1 MSSIFQLSNIT
12 FLYEMFRSAFGGVE
26 WFLLAYLICLAGF
39 FVAGREFLSV
49 GFLYPAIF
57 MALTIFNPF
66 LIVPLAEMIGL
77 TSRIRRIF
85 WLIPVNLVVA
95 YGFTVVC
102 SIPPKKVLRAALALC
117 CVAFVVHFG
126 TSVKSH
132 LLTPQNIYKTSNAIL
147 EISDL
152 LEKDSKETGTDKAA
166 LYSSQQLLEL
176 RQYDPS
182 IRSLLRRADLLD
194 WEIDPSDQEAVEKTI
209 KSGHRLHILAL
220 VSRYG
225 IRIDP
230 ELFRK
235 NAKKCN
241 ANYIISPTDMELGD
255 YFLENGYEKI
265 GQAGE
270 YEIYRVVLEE

>member
-1 MSSIFQLSNIT
+1 MSSVLQLSNVT

-26 WFLLAYLICLAGF
+26 WFFIAYLICLAGF

-49 GFLYPAIF
+49 GFLYPAVF
-57 MALTIFNPF
+57 MLLTIFNPF
-66 LIVPLAEMIGL
+66 LIVPVAELIGL

-85 WLIPVNLVVA
+85 WLLPVNLVVA
-95 YGFTVVC
+95 YGFTVLC
-102 SIPPKKVLRAALALC
+102 FAPSKKIVRVLLAVC
-117 CVAFVVHFG
+117 CVAFVVRFG
-126 TSVKSH
+126 TSVKPH
-132 LLTPQNIYKTSNAIL
+132 LLPPQNIYKTTDTIL

-152 LEKDSKETGTDKAA
+152 LEKDAEETGTDKAA

-182 IRSLLRRADLLD
+182 IRSLLRRTDLLD
-194 WEIDPSDQEAVEKTI
+194 WEIDPSDEAAVKKVI

-225 IRIDP
+225 VRIDP
-230 ELFRK
+230 ELFRE

-241 ANYIISPTDMELGD
+241 ANYIISHSDMELED

-265 GQAGE
+265 GQADE
-270 YEIYRVVLEE
+270 YEVYRIALE